1 MRANKYL
8 YNVSL
13 DDNVHF
19 VIFNGFNKEN
29 LILEEKAL
37 ASMVKLINNP
47 DAYAS
52 SHPKILQRLVA
63 LKFIVEDD
71 FDERAILKAERES
84 FIHAS
89 EYKTTILPTFEC
101 NYKCWYCLQEHEPV
115 VLDYTRFDLM
125 IKHIKKYM
133 LENSIQEYVLSW
145 FGGEPLT
152 QPKVIEYIA
161 PQLISFCEE
170 HKIDFSSGVTTN
182 GALLNI
188 DNIKLLQKCKVD
200 YYQIAID
207 GDEKT
212 HNKNKQDCLSDSSFR
227 LILNNIVNLLR
238 MNSDAKVTL
247 RINYTLATLKS
258 ESLVTDITKYIPQE
272 YRNRILVDLQKVWQ
286 VNEQNVSIS
295 LLRNLQEK
303 LIKCGFELSIQHVF
317 SMCYV
322 EKEHY
327 NMFYYNGGVEKCDKR
342 PIGNLR
348 GHLNSEGDIVWTEK
362 PIFSDYDLFDE
373 KCVCNNCHYYPLCY
387 CECPILREDRI
398 KENHGKILCGHQG
411 RYELLE
417 HRIKDYCWRVINNKN
432 LKDEV
437 HLGSVDGIFV
447 SFHLLS
453 AGERKNCIC
462 IGFLLCTFCYSF
474 CF

>member
-387 CECPILREDRI
+387 CECPILREERI
-398 KENHGKILCGHQG
+398 IENHGEIPCGHQG
-411 RYELLE
+411 QYELLE
-417 HRIKDYCWRVINNKN
+417 HRIKDYCWRVINNK
-432 LKDEV
+432 K
-437 HLGSVDGIFV
+437 IK
-447 SFHLLS
+447 
-453 AGERKNCIC
+453 R
-462 IGFLLCTFCYSF
+462 
-474 CF
+474 

>member
-19 VIFNGFNKEN
+19 VIFKGFNKEN

-212 HNKNKQDCLSDSSFR
+212 HNKNKQDCMSDSSFR

-417 HRIKDYCWRVINNKN
+417 HRIKDYCWRVINNKK
-432 LKDEV
+432 LK
-437 HLGSVDGIFV
+437 
-447 SFHLLS
+447 
-453 AGERKNCIC
+453 R
-462 IGFLLCTFCYSF
+462 
-474 CF
+474 

>member
-182 GALLNI
+182 GSLLNI

-417 HRIKDYCWRVINNKN
+417 HRIKDYCWRVINNKK
-432 LKDEV
+432 LK
-437 HLGSVDGIFV
+437 
-447 SFHLLS
+447 
-453 AGERKNCIC
+453 R
-462 IGFLLCTFCYSF
+462 
-474 CF
+474 

>member
-373 KCVCNNCHYYPLCY
+373 KCVCNNSHYYPLCY

-417 HRIKDYCWRVINNKN
+417 HRIKDYCWRVINNKK
-432 LKDEV
+432 LK
-437 HLGSVDGIFV
+437 
-447 SFHLLS
+447 
-453 AGERKNCIC
+453 R
-462 IGFLLCTFCYSF
+462 
-474 CF
+474 

>member
-84 FIHAS
+84 FIHES

-417 HRIKDYCWRVINNKN
+417 HRIKDYCWRVINNKK
-432 LKDEV
+432 LK
-437 HLGSVDGIFV
+437 
-447 SFHLLS
+447 
-453 AGERKNCIC
+453 R
-462 IGFLLCTFCYSF
+462 
-474 CF
+474 

>member
-258 ESLVTDITKYIPQE
+258 ESLVTYITKYIPQE

-417 HRIKDYCWRVINNKN
+417 HRIKDYCWRVINNKK
-432 LKDEV
+432 LK
-437 HLGSVDGIFV
+437 
-447 SFHLLS
+447 
-453 AGERKNCIC
+453 R
-462 IGFLLCTFCYSF
+462 
-474 CF
+474 

>member
-212 HNKNKQDCLSDSSFR
+212 HNKNKQDSLSDSSFR

-238 MNSDAKVTL
+238 INSEAKVTL
-247 RINYTLATLKS
+247 RLNYTLATLKS

-417 HRIKDYCWRVINNKN
+417 HRIKDYCWRVINNKK
-432 LKDEV
+432 LK
-437 HLGSVDGIFV
+437 
-447 SFHLLS
+447 
-453 AGERKNCIC
+453 R
-462 IGFLLCTFCYSF
+462 
-474 CF
+474 

>member
-84 FIHAS
+84 FIYAS

-417 HRIKDYCWRVINNKN
+417 HRIKDYCWRVINNKK
-432 LKDEV
+432 LK
-437 HLGSVDGIFV
+437 
-447 SFHLLS
+447 
-453 AGERKNCIC
+453 R
-462 IGFLLCTFCYSF
+462 
-474 CF
+474 

>member
-348 GHLNSEGDIVWTEK
+348 GHLNSEGDIVWIEK

-417 HRIKDYCWRVINNKN
+417 HRIKDYCWRVINNKK
-432 LKDEV
+432 LK
-437 HLGSVDGIFV
+437 
-447 SFHLLS
+447 
-453 AGERKNCIC
+453 R
-462 IGFLLCTFCYSF
+462 
-474 CF
+474 

>member
-362 PIFSDYDLFDE
+362 PSFSDYDLFDE

-417 HRIKDYCWRVINNKN
+417 HRIKDYCWRVINNKK
-432 LKDEV
+432 LK
-437 HLGSVDGIFV
+437 
-447 SFHLLS
+447 
-453 AGERKNCIC
+453 R
-462 IGFLLCTFCYSF
+462 
-474 CF
+474 

>member
-327 NMFYYNGGVEKCDKR
+327 NMFYYTGGVEKCDKR
-342 PIGNLR
+342 PIGKLR
-348 GHLNSEGDIVWTEK
+348 GHLDANGDVIWSEM
-362 PIFSDYDLFDE
+362 PIFEDYDLFDD
-373 KCVCNNCHYYPLCY
+373 KCICNNCRYYPLCY
-387 CECPILREDRI
+387 CGCPILREERI
-398 KENHGKILCGHQG
+398 IENHGEIPCGHQG
-411 RYELLE
+411 QYELLE
-417 HRIKDYCWRVINNKN
+417 HRIKDYCWRVINNK
-432 LKDEV
+432 K
-437 HLGSVDGIFV
+437 IK
-447 SFHLLS
+447 
-453 AGERKNCIC
+453 R
-462 IGFLLCTFCYSF
+462 
-474 CF
+474 

>member
-13 DDNVHF
+13 DDNVHS

-432 LKDEV
+432 LRDEV

>member
-398 KENHGKILCGHQG
+398 KENHCKILCGHQG

-417 HRIKDYCWRVINNKN
+417 HRIKDYCWRVINNKK
-432 LKDEV
+432 LK
-437 HLGSVDGIFV
+437 
-447 SFHLLS
+447 
-453 AGERKNCIC
+453 R
-462 IGFLLCTFCYSF
+462 
-474 CF
+474 

>member
-101 NYKCWYCLQEHEPV
+101 NYKCWYCLQKHEPV

-258 ESLVTDITKYIPQE
+258 ESLITDITKYIPQE

-417 HRIKDYCWRVINNKN
+417 HRIKDYCWRVINNKK
-432 LKDEV
+432 LK
-437 HLGSVDGIFV
+437 
-447 SFHLLS
+447 
-453 AGERKNCIC
+453 R
-462 IGFLLCTFCYSF
+462 
-474 CF
+474 

>member
-84 FIHAS
+84 FIHVS

-133 LENSIQEYVLSW
+133 LENSTQEYVLSW

-417 HRIKDYCWRVINNKN
+417 HRIKDYCWRVINNKK
-432 LKDEV
+432 LK
-437 HLGSVDGIFV
+437 
-447 SFHLLS
+447 
-453 AGERKNCIC
+453 R
-462 IGFLLCTFCYSF
+462 
-474 CF
+474 

>member
-37 ASMVKLINNP
+37 PSMVKLINNP

-417 HRIKDYCWRVINNKN
+417 HRIKDYCWRVINNKK
-432 LKDEV
+432 LK
-437 HLGSVDGIFV
+437 
-447 SFHLLS
+447 
-453 AGERKNCIC
+453 R
-462 IGFLLCTFCYSF
+462 
-474 CF
+474 

>member
-432 LKDEV
+432 LRDEV

-453 AGERKNCIC
+453 AGERKNYIC

>member
-182 GALLNI
+182 GALPNI

-417 HRIKDYCWRVINNKN
+417 HRIKDYCWRVINNKK
-432 LKDEV
+432 LK
-437 HLGSVDGIFV
+437 
-447 SFHLLS
+447 
-453 AGERKNCIC
+453 R
-462 IGFLLCTFCYSF
+462 
-474 CF
+474 

>member
-101 NYKCWYCLQEHEPV
+101 NYKCWYCLQEHEPA

-417 HRIKDYCWRVINNKN
+417 HRIKDYCWRVINNKK
-432 LKDEV
+432 LK
-437 HLGSVDGIFV
+437 
-447 SFHLLS
+447 
-453 AGERKNCIC
+453 R
-462 IGFLLCTFCYSF
+462 
-474 CF
+474 

>member
-101 NYKCWYCLQEHEPV
+101 NYKSWYCLQEHEPV

-417 HRIKDYCWRVINNKN
+417 HRIKDYCWRVINNKK
-432 LKDEV
+432 LK
-437 HLGSVDGIFV
+437 
-447 SFHLLS
+447 
-453 AGERKNCIC
+453 R
-462 IGFLLCTFCYSF
+462 
-474 CF
+474 

>member
-1 MRANKYL
+1 
-8 YNVSL
+8 
-13 DDNVHF
+13 
-19 VIFNGFNKEN
+19 
-29 LILEEKAL
+29 
-37 ASMVKLINNP
+37 MVKLINNP

-84 FIHAS
+84 FIYAS

-417 HRIKDYCWRVINNKN
+417 HRIKDYCWRVINNKK
-432 LKDEV
+432 LK
-437 HLGSVDGIFV
+437 
-447 SFHLLS
+447 
-453 AGERKNCIC
+453 R
-462 IGFLLCTFCYSF
+462 
-474 CF
+474 

>member
-8 YNVSL
+8 YIVSL

-63 LKFIVEDD
+63 LKLIVEDD

-303 LIKCGFELSIQHVF
+303 LVKCGFELSIQHVF

-348 GHLNSEGDIVWTEK
+348 GYLNSEGDIVWTEK

-417 HRIKDYCWRVINNKN
+417 HRIKDYCWRVINNKK
-432 LKDEV
+432 LK
-437 HLGSVDGIFV
+437 
-447 SFHLLS
+447 
-453 AGERKNCIC
+453 R
-462 IGFLLCTFCYSF
+462 
-474 CF
+474 

>member
-37 ASMVKLINNP
+37 TSMVKLINNP

-188 DNIKLLQKCKVD
+188 DNIKLLQKCKID

-417 HRIKDYCWRVINNKN
+417 HRIKDYCWRVINNKK
-432 LKDEV
+432 LK
-437 HLGSVDGIFV
+437 
-447 SFHLLS
+447 
-453 AGERKNCIC
+453 R
-462 IGFLLCTFCYSF
+462 
-474 CF
+474 

>member
-8 YNVSL
+8 YTVPL
-13 DDNVHF
+13 DDDVHF
-19 VIFNGFNKEN
+19 VIFNGFNKEF
-29 LILEEKAL
+29 LILEKKAW
-37 ASMVKLINNP
+37 ASMMELINNP
-47 DAYAS
+47 DTYAG
-52 SHPKILQRLVA
+52 SHPKILQKLAA

-71 FDERAILKAERES
+71 FDERGILKAKRDS

-101 NYKCWYCLQEHEPV
+101 NYKCWYCLQKHEPV

-125 IKHIKKYM
+125 IKHIKKYL

-161 PQLISFCEE
+161 PKLIVFCEG
-170 HKIDFSSGVTTN
+170 HKIDFSSGITTN
-182 GALLNI
+182 GALLTI
-188 DNIKLLQKCKVD
+188 DNIKLLQKCKVA

-212 HNKNKQDCLSDSSFR
+212 HNKNKQDGLSDSSFR

-238 MNSDAKVTL
+238 INLDAKVTL

-258 ESLVTDITKYIPQE
+258 DTLVTDITRYIPKE
-272 YRNRILVDLQKVWQ
+272 YRTRILVDLQKVWQ
-286 VNEQNVSIS
+286 VKEQNVSIL
-295 LLRNLQEK
+295 LLRKLQEK
-303 LIKCGFELSIQHVF
+303 LVECGFELSIQHVF

-342 PIGNLR
+342 PLGKLR
-348 GHLNSEGDIVWTEK
+348 GHLDSNGDIIWKEK
-362 PIFSDYDLFDE
+362 PVFPDYDLFDE

-387 CECPILREDRI
+387 CGCPILREDRI
-398 KENHGKILCGHQG
+398 KENHGEILCGHHG
-411 RYELLE
+411 MHDLLE
-417 HRIKDYCWRVINNKN
+417 HRIKDYCWRVINNKK
-432 LKDEV
+432 LK
-437 HLGSVDGIFV
+437 
-447 SFHLLS
+447 
-453 AGERKNCIC
+453 R
-462 IGFLLCTFCYSF
+462 
-474 CF
+474 

>member
-258 ESLVTDITKYIPQE
+258 ESLVRDITKYIPQE

-417 HRIKDYCWRVINNKN
+417 HRIKDYCWRVINNKK
-432 LKDEV
+432 LK
-437 HLGSVDGIFV
+437 
-447 SFHLLS
+447 
-453 AGERKNCIC
+453 R
-462 IGFLLCTFCYSF
+462 
-474 CF
+474 

>member
-84 FIHAS
+84 FIHVS

-417 HRIKDYCWRVINNKN
+417 HRIKDYCWRVINNKK
-432 LKDEV
+432 LK
-437 HLGSVDGIFV
+437 
-447 SFHLLS
+447 
-453 AGERKNCIC
+453 R
-462 IGFLLCTFCYSF
+462 
-474 CF
+474 